1 MTYTCEYCSQY
12 SFEIKNNYN
21 KHIVQ
26 CQLTHKS
33 QKEKQNTIESISPKL
48 TPTEL
53 NRIVLQLVYKNEKLE
68 KRLKKAEEAIANLR
82 KREKIT
88 ILQTLNSDSFIK
100 PEKTLK
106 EWIQSITISISHLEM
121 AFQTDLIQGIQLCI
135 KEAILES
142 DITQLPFCA
151 FIQRPKHLFMF
162 QESETQTIDRRWKMV
177 SCDEMQKINNILS
190 YRFLRAYLHMNNTTI
205 REKYADI
212 SDIEWKEKDMLF
224 TTKIMGQDIP
234 ENMRSRKLQDYFI
247 QLVQRDLEDIG
258 FE

>member
-1 MTYTCEYCSQY
+1 MTYTCEICSQY
-12 SFEIKNNYN
+12 SFESKTNYD
-21 KHIVQ
+21 KHTLM
-26 CQLTHKS
+26 CTLKHKS

-48 TPTEL
+48 TLVEL
-53 NRIVLQLVYKNEKLE
+53 NRVVLQLVYKNEKLE

-88 ILQTLNSDSFIK
+88 IIQTLNSDSFIK

-106 EWIQSITISISHLEM
+106 EWIQSITITISHLEM
-121 AFQTDLIQGIQLCI
+121 AFQSDLVQGIQLCI

-151 FIQRPKHLFMF
+151 FIQRPKHFFMF
-162 QESETQTIDRRWKMV
+162 QESETQTIEKRWKMV

-190 YRFLRAYLHMNNTTI
+190 YRFLRAYLHINNTTI